1 MQQQSFHIGFK
12 FANQIQ
18 SMNFA
23 KSRLIKLYFI
33 IRNIQIHSQ
42 LTYLLKSV
50 TEKVDQKRA
59 LIREKKAL
67 VQWPTISK

>member
-1 MQQQSFHIGFK
+1 MLQQLFNWIQVCQ
-12 FANQIQ
+12 QIQ

-50 TEKVDQKRA
+50 TEEADQKRA
-59 LIREKKAL
+59 QIRG
-67 VQWPTISK
+67 QWPTVSVSDYKYM